1 MDMKKTIFAVFCCEG
16 GKTLAQVTQS
26 GGGCP
31 IPWNIPGQ
39 VGQDSEQADQ
49 VTDVLQTAGAL
60 ELMVF
65 NKFFPIQSIL

>member
-39 VGQDSEQADQ
+39 VGQDSEQAAK
-49 VTDVLQTAGAL
+49 LQMCCKQQGHW
-60 ELMVF
+60 
-65 NKFFPIQSIL
+65 S